1 MTPDSHI
8 KQHINMF
15 RSAEGGLE
23 DFRLVMNNY
32 NHKESLSAIENCHL
46 YILCM
51 LCNACS
57 IIKSYCLCDQRW
69 EEVFITGNIY
79 ILINESIKK
88 IIGFKSKNG
97 TRKRSLSDL
106 ISIELNDAQMAEFN
120 SIKNEFI
127 NFADDENLQ
136 NTIQNER
143 NTAVHFDDDLNAL
156 NLFRFQANR
165 DASLSFNHF
174 IKWFSL
180 MNILN
185 AFLSKNSNNGT
196 EQDK

>member
-8 KQHINMF
+8 KQHINLF

-32 NHKESLSAIENCHL
+32 NHKESLSPIENFHL

-57 IIKSYCLCDQRW
+57 IIKNYCLCDQRW

-97 TRKRSLSDL
+97 TRKQSLCDI
-106 ISIELNDAQMAEFN
+106 ISMELNDAQMAEFN

-136 NTIQNER
+136 KTILNER

-156 NLFRFQANR
+156 NLFRFQSKR
-165 DASLSFNHF
+165 DARLSFNLF
-174 IKWFSL
+174 IIWFYL
-180 MNILN
+180 MNALN
-185 AFLSKNSNNGT
+185 AFISKHLNNGT

>member
-1 MTPDSHI
+1 
-8 KQHINMF
+8 MF

-32 NHKESLSAIENCHL
+32 NHKESLSPIENFHL

-165 DASLSFNHF
+165 YASLSFNHF

-180 MNILN
+180 MDVLN

>member
-8 KQHINMF
+8 KQHINLF

-32 NHKESLSAIENCHL
+32 NHKVSLSPIENCHL

-57 IIKSYCLCDQRW
+57 ILKNYCLCDQRW

-97 TRKRSLSDL
+97 TRKRSLCDI
-106 ISIELNDAQMAEFN
+106 ISMELSDAQMAEFD

-136 NTIQNER
+136 KTIQNER

-165 DASLSFNHF
+165 DAHLSFKHF
-174 IKWFSL
+174 ITWFYL
-180 MNILN
+180 MNALN
-185 AFLSKNSNNGT
+185 AFIYKYSNNDT
-196 EQDK
+196 KQDK

>member
-8 KQHINMF
+8 KQHINLF

-57 IIKSYCLCDQRW
+57 IIKNYCLCDQRW

-97 TRKRSLSDL
+97 TRKQSLCDI
-106 ISIELNDAQMAEFN
+106 ISMELNDAQMAEFN

-136 NTIQNER
+136 KTILNER

-156 NLFRFQANR
+156 NLFRFQSKR
-165 DASLSFNHF
+165 DARLSFNLF
-174 IKWFSL
+174 IIWFYL
-180 MNILN
+180 MNALN
-185 AFLSKNSNNGT
+185 AFISKHLNNGT